1 MQIHLEKKFSCYVF
15 LRITEAIEVTKEINS
30 TGIIPLEALC
40 AHLPKRPHNT
50 RIGTCIFV
58 LRPGYVFK
66 LTKIRIQ

>member
-15 LRITEAIEVTKEINS
+15 LRITEAIEVTQEINS
-30 TGIIPLEALC
+30 TGIIPLEALR

-58 LRPGYVFK
+58 LRPGYV
-66 LTKIRIQ
+66 LLVPRISTN